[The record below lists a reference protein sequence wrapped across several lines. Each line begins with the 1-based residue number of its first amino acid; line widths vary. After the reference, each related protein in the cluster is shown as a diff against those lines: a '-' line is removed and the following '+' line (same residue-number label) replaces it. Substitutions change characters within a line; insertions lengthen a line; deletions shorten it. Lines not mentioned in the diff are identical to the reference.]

1 VCYPIFKLGENH
13 LPKNLPTFISQLS
26 SIMIKTLKTFEID
39 SFEGGNDRVGIW
51 VDDKKKIGFLGVSF
65 SKWVSMH
72 GFSLNVSNDL
82 SIFDNIIPCGLN
94 NIEITSMEKELQKQV
109 MMEKVVN
116 EIVKN
121 FEIEFQRKVQ
131 IDHEEEE

>member
-1 VCYPIFKLGENH
+1 
-13 LPKNLPTFISQLS
+13 
-26 SIMIKTLKTFEID
+26 MINTLKTFEIE

-65 SKWVSMH
+65 SRWVSMH
-72 GFSLNVSNDL
+72 GFSLNISNDL

-121 FEIEFQRKVQ
+121 FEIEFERKVEVE
-131 IDHEEEE
+131 HEEEE